1 MEGLHGAPLSM
12 KEKVMPKMS
21 KPFNSGAA
29 RMRTLIPD
37 GVYQAVIVAT
47 DIRIEGDAGDEETL
61 VGQFLITLGEEKRSV
76 VEWFRIN
83 NPSKAIS
90 EIAAKALVQLLDAVG
105 IEELSDTDELIGKQL
120 AVRVTTQTSANYPPR
135 NRYAYLPAAA
145 VTA

>member
-1 MEGLHGAPLSM
+1 
-12 KEKVMPKMS
+12 MPKMS

-37 GVYQAVIVAT
+37 GIFQAVVVAT

-61 VGQFLITLGEEKRSV
+61 VLQFRITLGEEQRPV
-76 VEWFRIN
+76 VEWFRLN

-90 EIAAKALVQLLDAVG
+90 EIATKALVQLLDAVG
-105 IEELSDTDELIGKQL
+105 IGELSDTDELIGKQF
-120 AVRVTTQTSANYPPR
+120 AVRVTTQTSAHYPPR
-135 NRYAYLPAAA
+135 NRYAYLSADA

>member
-1 MEGLHGAPLSM
+1 
-12 KEKVMPKMS
+12 MPKMS

-37 GVYQAVIVAT
+37 GVFQALIVAT
-47 DIRIEGDAGDEETL
+47 DIRIEGDAGNEETL
-61 VGQFLITLGEEKRSV
+61 VLQFQITMPEEQRSV
-76 VEWFRIN
+76 VEWFRLD

-90 EIAAKALVQLLDAVG
+90 EIAAKSLVQLLDAVG
-105 IEELSDTDELIGKQL
+105 IEELSDTDALIGKQL

-135 NRYAYLPAAA
+135 NRYAYLSADA